1 MYKPHYEI
9 YLEGGV
15 SPEASSR
22 LLASD
27 WLEVDGF
34 PFLKLITGEVGE
46 FFLDL
51 EYQDVSF

>member
-1 MYKPHYEI
+1 MCKPHYEI